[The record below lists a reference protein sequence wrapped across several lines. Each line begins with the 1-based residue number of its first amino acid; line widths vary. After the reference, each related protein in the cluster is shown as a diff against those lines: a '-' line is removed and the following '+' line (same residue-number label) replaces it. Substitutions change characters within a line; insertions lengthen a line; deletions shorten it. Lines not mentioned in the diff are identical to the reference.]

1 MAPPECFLDGG
12 VDPTVAYLMNRLD
25 DDEFA
30 GILTFA
36 DTWMEADFDTA
47 LRVGMD
53 ANKLPER
60 HAAARPS
67 GPAVTGGAQ
76 RLLSLSMSQIQ
87 LARLRTAWTR
97 KREQTALWDQ
107 MNSSDLQ
114 QQHDVILGQW
124 GWEAAPRTQPKHTIA
139 MSSSPSQACSQQ
151 VTAKVATPSHLAHK
165 PDTKEAPTERHGAL
179 TKPLLEDEAGTP
191 EPVVNLQVEDDEE
204 EAHAPKHLLYASYA
218 LALIY
223 FLTGLIYGIF
233 RFGWSLVD
241 SFYFVTVTITTVGYG
256 DLTFNGGDAF
266 DKVFGAVYVFVG
278 VVIISVAAGVILNE
292 WQLKA
297 EAMVAKKMKKNEE
310 DIAGGQPPKF
320 DFNAEVLNVFA
331 DVLKTFSIIGV
342 GLAVGS
348 AGMMILEDWSFSDS
362 FYFCSITMTTVGYGD
377 LVPQNGKS
385 KVFVTIYIL
394 FAFGVLASSMS
405 AVGAVPFR
413 IQELKKIE
421 KCLSL
426 LGDSLEAEELRALC
440 ECREIVKIR
449 NPMQIQ
455 ASANDPHVLRSEFV
469 LWQLTKQGK
478 LKMDDIAP
486 CLATFDSLDLDGSG
500 NLNQE
505 DIDIYLK
512 HQEDKNHQHP
522 DSARI

>member
-1 MAPPECFLDGG
+1 
-12 VDPTVAYLMNRLD
+12 
-25 DDEFA
+25 
-30 GILTFA
+30 
-36 DTWMEADFDTA
+36 
-47 LRVGMD
+47 
-53 ANKLPER
+53 
-60 HAAARPS
+60 
-67 GPAVTGGAQ
+67 
-76 RLLSLSMSQIQ
+76 
-87 LARLRTAWTR
+87 
-97 KREQTALWDQ
+97 
-107 MNSSDLQ
+107 
-114 QQHDVILGQW
+114 
-124 GWEAAPRTQPKHTIA
+124 
-139 MSSSPSQACSQQ
+139 
-151 VTAKVATPSHLAHK
+151 
-165 PDTKEAPTERHGAL
+165 
-179 TKPLLEDEAGTP
+179 
-191 EPVVNLQVEDDEE
+191 
-204 EAHAPKHLLYASYA
+204 
-218 LALIY
+218 
-223 FLTGLIYGIF
+223 
-233 RFGWSLVD
+233 
-241 SFYFVTVTITTVGYG
+241 
-256 DLTFNGGDAF
+256 
-266 DKVFGAVYVFVG
+266 
-278 VVIISVAAGVILNE
+278 
-292 WQLKA
+292 
-297 EAMVAKKMKKNEE
+297 
-310 DIAGGQPPKF
+310 
-320 DFNAEVLNVFA
+320 
-331 DVLKTFSIIGV
+331 
-342 GLAVGS
+342 
-348 AGMMILEDWSFSDS
+348 
-362 FYFCSITMTTVGYGD
+362 MTTVGYGD